1 MEDLIIQKAIEIVK
15 ADFMQYPDFDES
27 LEFSFKDAL
36 TVLISQHLE
45 DEPTDQIYDFVN
57 QLF

>member
-15 ADFMQYPDFDES
+15 ADFMQYPDYDED
-27 LEFSFKDAL
+27 LIFTLKDAL
-36 TVLISQHLE
+36 TVLIGEHLE
-45 DEPTDQIYDFVN
+45 DEPSEEIYDFIN